1 MNTRADHGG
10 WPHAC
15 RRSPGMG
22 GNLVPVPGTGGG
34 SR

>member
-1 MNTRADHGG
+1 MNTRADGG
-10 WPHAC
+10 WPGTR

-34 SR
+34 IH